1 MYSVFQEY
9 SAKVI
14 HFIHRNK
21 VFPKK
26 NISSHLIKAFPFIKH
41 ALYMAIDKKNI
52 VFDLGGILLDIH
64 PQRTFEAFAA
74 LGVDRAVLSE
84 AYTLSNSTM
93 MGYEMGLI
101 STEELYSFIT
111 ALLPEQAKEMPAD
124 ALQAR
129 IRDAWRA
136 LIGELPLYKWQ
147 RLARLRKQGHKLF
160 LLSNTNAL
168 HWEQI
173 ARNIEQIEG
182 KRVEEY
188 FDRVFLSYEMHR
200 CKPDKDIFVQML
212 QEGGL
217 QAGDTLFFDDSADNC
232 AAARSV
238 GIDAVLVERN
248 SKWGDILLKD

>member
-1 MYSVFQEY
+1 
-9 SAKVI
+9 
-14 HFIHRNK
+14 
-21 VFPKK
+21 
-26 NISSHLIKAFPFIKH
+26 
-41 ALYMAIDKKNI
+41 MAIDKKNI

-74 LGVDRAVLSE
+74 LGADRAVLSE
-84 AYTLSNSTM
+84 AYTLANSTM
-93 MGYEMGLI
+93 MGYEKGLI
-101 STEELYSFIT
+101 STEELYEFIT
-111 ALLPEQAKEMPAD
+111 ALLPQQTREMPAD
-124 ALQAR
+124 ALQAH

-136 LIGELPLYKWQ
+136 LIGDLPLYKWQ
-147 RLARLRKQGHKLF
+147 RLTGLRRRGHKLF

-188 FDRVFLSYEMHR
+188 FDRIFLSYEMRR
-200 CKPDKDIFVQML
+200 CKPDKEIFVQML
-212 QEGGL
+212 QEAGM
-217 QAGDTLFFDDSADNC
+217 QACDTLFFDDSADNC

-248 SKWGDILLKD
+248 SQWGDILLKD